1 MLLYNKMIFN
11 GDIGRII
18 DIDLDSQTVD
28 IHFHEL
34 VQYDFSELDELT
46 LAYAISVHKS
56 QGSEYPAI
64 ILPLY
69 SSHYIMLQR
78 NLLYTA
84 LTRARALAVL
94 IGTPKALAIAV
105 NNNKVFERYT
115 GLKEAL
121 IEVVGKPSEIIS
133 DYD

>member
-1 MLLYNKMIFN
+1 M
-11 GDIGRII
+11 
-18 DIDLDSQTVD
+18 
-28 IHFHEL
+28 
-34 VQYDFSELDELT
+34 
-46 LAYAISVHKS
+46 
-56 QGSEYPAI
+56 
-64 ILPLY
+64 
-69 SSHYIMLQR
+69 
-78 NLLYTA
+78 
-84 LTRARALAVL
+84 L